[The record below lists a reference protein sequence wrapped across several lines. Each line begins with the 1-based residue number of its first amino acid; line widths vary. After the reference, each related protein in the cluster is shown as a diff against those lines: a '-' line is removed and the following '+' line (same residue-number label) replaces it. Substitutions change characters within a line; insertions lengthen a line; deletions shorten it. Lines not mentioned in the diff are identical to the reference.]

1 MKFRF
6 FLLLTCLLAAAF
18 FRCKPSDEEFSSAR
32 DLRIVFSADTLS
44 FDTLLA
50 TRPSLSKRLTV
61 RNPNSSAVMLE
72 SVRLEK
78 DGGPYELIV
87 NGRKANAVQNL
98 PLFGKDSLLVVVDL
112 TVPEKD
118 QSEPFPV
125 QDRIL
130 FELNGSR
137 QQVVLEAWGQQARF
151 FGKTRI
157 SKDCTFTA
165 ARPYLLSDTLFVEKN
180 AQLTIEAGAK
190 IYCQPNACVWI
201 DGTLDVRGDSDGR
214 VVFRNERS
222 DGRYAY
228 APGQWKGIVFNN
240 TGENH
245 RMVYAD
251 VLNAVDGIQ
260 VLQQEPGGLLELN
273 GVIVQNAL
281 KNVLYAENTQL
292 RAVNCLFANAG
303 GALVKAES
311 AQLRFEHCTMV
322 NHGLGLI
329 PQEPVFSASDKK
341 FSRSVRITVL
351 HSILDGSK
359 QENLLTDFANSESR
373 FEIKNSLV
381 RTEKTMDGTSL
392 NLNDLQNRVNFQN
405 IRAFDYRLDSMNVS
419 AAKDRSVNS
428 GTAADLLGKAR
439 DEKPDLGAYE
449 QFIRKEK

>member
-1 MKFRF
+1 MCCFWEVRDRMQSSGNVSLIFENAGKLSAFAQPGLCAGSAFAVQAVYRHVCRTFCRRKFLKPMKFRF

-281 KNVLYAENTQL
+281 KNVLYAENTD
-292 RAVNCLFANAG
+292 
-303 GALVKAES
+303 
-311 AQLRFEHCTMV
+311 
-322 NHGLGLI
+322 GLGAFSDPIVLANTASLI
-329 PQEPVFSASDKK
+329 
-341 FSRSVRITVL
+341 R
-351 HSILDGSK
+351 
-359 QENLLTDFANSESR
+359 
-373 FEIKNSLV
+373 
-381 RTEKTMDGTSL
+381 L
-392 NLNDLQNRVNFQN
+392 NLQVLDMDDDGEQRVFTAQKRKRLQKT
-405 IRAFDYRLDSMNVS
+405 LS
-419 AAKDRSVNS
+419 AVM
-428 GTAADLLGKAR
+428 AAQHFLCRDLLPWKVWANC
-439 DEKPDLGAYE
+439 
-449 QFIRKEK
+449 